1 MDLSV
6 FPFISFCFIFFE
18 ALSFDVYIS
27 LSYLLVGCSFYH
39 YVVSL
44 LLLLKWLVI
53 LFLLKSTL
61 LIIILPLLL
70 LKKKISIYMYVCF
83 HTLTLPV
90 VFKVNFFGG
99 EVQCI
104 VRSFKKKTLFRSL
117 LIGIDCLYL
126 R

>member
-1 MDLSV
+1 MELSG
-6 FPFISFCFIFFE
+6 FPFISFCFFFFE

-53 LFLLKSTL
+53 LFMLKSTL
-61 LIIILPLLL
+61 LIIILPFLLF
-70 LKKKISIYMYVCF
+70 KKKKTNVYMYVFF

-99 EVQCI
+99 EVQRI
-104 VRSFKKKTLFRSL
+104 VRSLKKTHSSSLF
-117 LIGIDCLYL
+117 
-126 R
+126 

>member
-6 FPFISFCFIFFE
+6 FPFISFYFLYFE
-18 ALSFDVYIS
+18 ALSFDVYVS

-44 LLLLKWLVI
+44 LLLLKLLVI
-53 LFLLKSTL
+53 LFTLKSTL

-70 LKKKISIYMYVCF
+70 FLKKSIFTWYVFF

-90 VFKVNFFGG
+90 VFKMDFFGG
-99 EVQCI
+99 GVQHI
-104 VRSFKKKTLFRSL
+104 VRSF
-117 LIGIDCLYL
+117 
-126 R
+126 